1 MKIEKLVG
9 QKIEKH
15 LELGEESPKNDVKVI
30 NTLVENI
37 PTAIPVGPHILRTS
51 GQTTNGIYHL
61 KPDND
66 NDNKDNDFQYARENL
81 YDIIEKGRDA
91 MDELLEIAKAE
102 ESPRAFEV
110 FGQLLK
116 NMTDTQ
122 EKLMELH
129 RKKQII
135 ENDGERQEVTKAQNV
150 TNALFVGSTSE
161 LLKLV
166 KRETKQNA

>member
-1 MKIEKLVG
+1 MKNVDKVVENR
-9 QKIEKH
+9 IEKH
-15 LELGEESPKNDVKVI
+15 LD
-30 NTLVENI
+30 LVEHNK
-37 PTAIPVGPHILRTS
+37 TYYTEAEILPAVTTTS
-51 GQTTNGIYHL
+51 E
-61 KPDND
+61 KE
-66 NDNKDNDFQYARENL
+66 KDIDFRYARENM
-81 YDIIEKGRDA
+81 YHIIERGRDA

-129 RKKQII
+129 QKKQKL

-150 TNALFVGSTSE
+150 TNALFVGSTAD

>member
-1 MKIEKLVG
+1 MKNVDKVVENR
-9 QKIEKH
+9 IEKH
-15 LELGEESPKNDVKVI
+15 LDLVEHNKTYYTEAEVLNTSEVLPVLVGEE
-30 NTLVENI
+30 E
-37 PTAIPVGPHILRTS
+37 
-51 GQTTNGIYHL
+51 
-61 KPDND
+61 
-66 NDNKDNDFQYARENL
+66 KDTDFRYARENM
-81 YDIIEKGRDA
+81 YHIIERGRDA

-135 ENDGERQEVTKAQNV
+135 ENNGERQEVTKAQNV
-150 TNALFVGSTSE
+150 TNALFVGSTAE

-166 KRETKQNA
+166 KKETKVKKE

>member
-1 MKIEKLVG
+1 MKVEKLVE
-9 QKIEKH
+9 QRIEKH
-15 LELGEESPKNDVKVI
+15 LELGEDIPKNDVKVI
-30 NTLVENI
+30 NATVENV
-37 PTAIPVGPHILRTS
+37 PVVIDS
-51 GQTTNGIYHL
+51 NG
-61 KPDND
+61 
-66 NDNKDNDFQYARENL
+66 NKDNDFQYARENL

-91 MDELLEIAKAE
+91 MEELLEIAKAE

-122 EKLMELH
+122 STLMELH
-129 RKKQII
+129 QKKQKL
-135 ENDGERQEVTKAQNV
+135 ENDGDRQEVSRAQNV
-150 TNALFVGSTSE
+150 TNALFVGSTAD

>member
-1 MKIEKLVG
+1 MKNVDKVVENR
-9 QKIEKH
+9 IEKH
-15 LELGEESPKNDVKVI
+15 LELVEHNKEYYTEAEVLNTSVVLPAVATTSEE
-30 NTLVENI
+30 E
-37 PTAIPVGPHILRTS
+37 
-51 GQTTNGIYHL
+51 
-61 KPDND
+61 
-66 NDNKDNDFQYARENL
+66 KDTDFRYARENM
-81 YDIIEKGRDA
+81 YHIIERGRDA

-129 RKKQII
+129 QKKQKL

-150 TNALFVGSTSE
+150 TNALFVGSTAD

-166 KRETKQNA
+166 KRETKQND

>member
-1 MKIEKLVG
+1 MKTEKLVE
-9 QKIEKH
+9 QRIEKH
-15 LELGEESPKNDVKVI
+15 LDLVEHNKNYYTEAKTMVLPATIVDGEE
-30 NTLVENI
+30 
-37 PTAIPVGPHILRTS
+37 
-51 GQTTNGIYHL
+51 
-61 KPDND
+61 
-66 NDNKDNDFQYARENL
+66 KDTDFRYARENM
-81 YDIIEKGRDA
+81 YHIIERGRDA
-91 MDELLEIAKAE
+91 MEELLEIAKAE

-129 RKKQII
+129 QKKQKL

-150 TNALFVGSTSE
+150 TNALFVGSTAD

-166 KRETKQNA
+166 KRETKQND

>member
-1 MKIEKLVG
+1 MKTEKLVE
-9 QKIEKH
+9 QRIEKH
-15 LELGEESPKNDVKVI
+15 LD
-30 NTLVENI
+30 LVEHNKKYY
-37 PTAIPVGPHILRTS
+37 TEAE
-51 GQTTNGIYHL
+51 TTVLPATIDG
-61 KPDND
+61 KE
-66 NDNKDNDFQYARENL
+66 KDTDFRYARENM
-81 YDIIEKGRDA
+81 YHIIERGRDA
-91 MDELLEIAKAE
+91 MEELLEIAKAE

-129 RKKQII
+129 QKKQKL

-150 TNALFVGSTSE
+150 TNALFVGSTAE

-166 KRETKQNA
+166 KKETKQND

>member
-1 MKIEKLVG
+1 MKTEQLVE
-9 QKIEKH
+9 QRIEKH
-15 LELGEESPKNDVKVI
+15 LELGEDPPKNEVQVLNAPVTNNDD
-30 NTLVENI
+30 NEN
-37 PTAIPVGPHILRTS
+37 
-51 GQTTNGIYHL
+51 
-61 KPDND
+61 
-66 NDNKDNDFQYARENL
+66 NDFQYARENL
-81 YDIIEKGRDA
+81 YHIIERGRDA

-116 NMTDTQ
+116 NMTDSQ

-129 RKKQII
+129 QKKQKL

-150 TNALFVGSTSE
+150 TNALFVGSTAD

-166 KRETKQNA
+166 KKETKGTKEM

>member
-1 MKIEKLVG
+1 MKNVEKVVENR
-9 QKIEKH
+9 IEKH
-15 LELGEESPKNDVKVI
+15 LD
-30 NTLVENI
+30 LVEHNK
-37 PTAIPVGPHILRTS
+37 TYYTEAEVLNTS
-51 GQTTNGIYHL
+51 VVLPAVATTSEEE
-61 KPDND
+61 
-66 NDNKDNDFQYARENL
+66 KDTDFRYARENM
-81 YDIIEKGRDA
+81 YHIIERGRDA
-91 MDELLEIAKAE
+91 MEELLEIAKAE

-129 RKKQII
+129 QKKQKL

-150 TNALFVGSTSE
+150 TNALFVGSTAE

-166 KRETKQNA
+166 KKEIK

>member
-1 MKIEKLVG
+1 MKVEKLVE
-9 QKIEKH
+9 QRIEKH
-15 LELGEESPKNDVKVI
+15 LELGEEPPKNEVQVLNVPVANNDD
-30 NTLVENI
+30 NEN
-37 PTAIPVGPHILRTS
+37 
-51 GQTTNGIYHL
+51 
-61 KPDND
+61 
-66 NDNKDNDFQYARENL
+66 NDFQYARENL
-81 YDIIEKGRDA
+81 YHIIERGRDA

-129 RKKQII
+129 QKKQKL

-150 TNALFVGSTSE
+150 TNALFVGSTAE

-166 KRETKQNA
+166 KKETKQND

>member
-1 MKIEKLVG
+1 MKDIDKVVENR
-9 QKIEKH
+9 IEKH
-15 LELGEESPKNDVKVI
+15 LD
-30 NTLVENI
+30 LVEHNK
-37 PTAIPVGPHILRTS
+37 TYYTEAEILPAVATTTS
-51 GQTTNGIYHL
+51 EEE
-61 KPDND
+61 
-66 NDNKDNDFQYARENL
+66 KDTDFRYARENM
-81 YDIIEKGRDA
+81 YHIIERGRDA
-91 MDELLEIAKAE
+91 MDELLEIAKSE

-150 TNALFVGSTSE
+150 TNALFVGSTAE

-166 KRETKQNA
+166 KKETKVKKEK

>member
-1 MKIEKLVG
+1 MKTEQLVE
-9 QKIEKH
+9 QRIEKH
-15 LELGEESPKNDVKVI
+15 LD
-30 NTLVENI
+30 LVEHNK
-37 PTAIPVGPHILRTS
+37 TYYTEAEVLNTS
-51 GQTTNGIYHL
+51 EVLPATI
-61 KPDND
+61 DVEE
-66 NDNKDNDFQYARENL
+66 KDTDFRYARENM
-81 YDIIEKGRDA
+81 YHIIERGRDA

-135 ENDGERQEVTKAQNV
+135 ENDGERQEVNKAQNV
-150 TNALFVGSTSE
+150 TNALFVGSTAD

>member
-1 MKIEKLVG
+1 MKVENLVE
-9 QKIEKH
+9 QRIEKH
-15 LELGEESPKNDVKVI
+15 LELGEEISKNDVKII
-30 NTLVENI
+30 NATVENV
-37 PTAIPVGPHILRTS
+37 PTVIDS
-51 GQTTNGIYHL
+51 NG
-61 KPDND
+61 
-66 NDNKDNDFQYARENL
+66 NKDNDFQYARENL

-91 MDELLEIAKAE
+91 MEELLEIAKAE

-122 EKLMELH
+122 STLMELH
-129 RKKQII
+129 QKKQKL
-135 ENDGERQEVTKAQNV
+135 ENDGDRQEVTRAQNV
-150 TNALFVGSTSE
+150 TNALFVGSTAD

>member
-1 MKIEKLVG
+1 MKVEKLVE
-9 QKIEKH
+9 QRIEKH
-15 LELGEESPKNDVKVI
+15 LELGGKSPKSDVKVI
-30 NTLVENI
+30 NATVENV
-37 PTAIPVGPHILRTS
+37 PTVIDS
-51 GQTTNGIYHL
+51 NE
-61 KPDND
+61 
-66 NDNKDNDFQYARENL
+66 NKDNDFQYARENL

-91 MDELLEIAKAE
+91 MEELLEIAKAE

-122 EKLMELH
+122 STLMELH
-129 RKKQII
+129 QKKQKL
-135 ENDGERQEVTKAQNV
+135 ENDGDRQEVSRAQNV
-150 TNALFVGSTSE
+150 TNALFVGSTAD

>member
-1 MKIEKLVG
+1 MKTEKLVE
-9 QKIEKH
+9 QRIEKH
-15 LELGEESPKNDVKVI
+15 LDLVEHNKNYYTEVETTILPATIDGEE
-30 NTLVENI
+30 
-37 PTAIPVGPHILRTS
+37 
-51 GQTTNGIYHL
+51 
-61 KPDND
+61 
-66 NDNKDNDFQYARENL
+66 KDTDFRYARENM
-81 YDIIEKGRDA
+81 YHIIERGRDA
-91 MDELLEIAKAE
+91 MEELLEIAKAE

-129 RKKQII
+129 QKKQKL

-150 TNALFVGSTSE
+150 TNALFVGSTAD

-166 KRETKQNA
+166 KRETKQND

>member
-1 MKIEKLVG
+1 MKNVDKVVENR
-9 QKIEKH
+9 IEKH
-15 LELGEESPKNDVKVI
+15 LDLVEHNKAYYTEAKALNTSEVLPITISGEE
-30 NTLVENI
+30 
-37 PTAIPVGPHILRTS
+37 
-51 GQTTNGIYHL
+51 
-61 KPDND
+61 
-66 NDNKDNDFQYARENL
+66 KDTDFRYARENM
-81 YDIIEKGRDA
+81 YHIIERGRDA

-150 TNALFVGSTSE
+150 TNALFVGSTAE

-166 KRETKQNA
+166 KKETKQNA

>member
-1 MKIEKLVG
+1 MKTEKLVE
-9 QKIEKH
+9 QRIEKH
-15 LELGEESPKNDVKVI
+15 LDLVEHDKEHHIKTEVLPVIVNGEEKE
-30 NTLVENI
+30 T
-37 PTAIPVGPHILRTS
+37 
-51 GQTTNGIYHL
+51 
-61 KPDND
+61 
-66 NDNKDNDFQYARENL
+66 DFRYARENM
-81 YDIIEKGRDA
+81 YHIIERGRDA
-91 MDELLEIAKAE
+91 MEELLEIAKAE

-129 RKKQII
+129 QKKQKL

-150 TNALFVGSTSE
+150 TNALFVGSTAD

-166 KRETKQNA
+166 KRETKQND

>member
-1 MKIEKLVG
+1 MKTEKLVE
-9 QKIEKH
+9 QRIEKH
-15 LELGEESPKNDVKVI
+15 LDLVEQNKEHYIEPEVLSVTINGEEKE
-30 NTLVENI
+30 T
-37 PTAIPVGPHILRTS
+37 
-51 GQTTNGIYHL
+51 
-61 KPDND
+61 
-66 NDNKDNDFQYARENL
+66 DFRYARENM
-81 YDIIEKGRDA
+81 YHIIERGRDA

-122 EKLMELH
+122 EKLLELH

-150 TNALFVGSTSE
+150 TNALFVGSTAD

-166 KRETKQNA
+166 KKETKQND

>member
-1 MKIEKLVG
+1 MKNVNKVVENR
-9 QKIEKH
+9 IEKH
-15 LELGEESPKNDVKVI
+15 LDLVEHNTTCYTEAKVVNSSEILPTVTPIDGEEKDV
-30 NTLVENI
+30 
-37 PTAIPVGPHILRTS
+37 
-51 GQTTNGIYHL
+51 
-61 KPDND
+61 
-66 NDNKDNDFQYARENL
+66 DFRYARENM
-81 YDIIEKGRDA
+81 YHIIERGRDA

-135 ENDGERQEVTKAQNV
+135 KNDGERQEVTKTQNV
-150 TNALFVGSTSE
+150 TNALFVGSTAD

-166 KRETKQNA
+166 KREIK

>member
-1 MKIEKLVG
+1 MKNVDKVVENR
-9 QKIEKH
+9 IEKH
-15 LELGEESPKNDVKVI
+15 LELVEHNKSYYTEAEVLNPPKILPATIDGEE
-30 NTLVENI
+30 
-37 PTAIPVGPHILRTS
+37 
-51 GQTTNGIYHL
+51 
-61 KPDND
+61 
-66 NDNKDNDFQYARENL
+66 KDTDFRYARENM
-81 YDIIEKGRDA
+81 YHIIERGRDA

-150 TNALFVGSTSE
+150 TNALFVGSTAE

-166 KRETKQNA
+166 KKETKVNKE